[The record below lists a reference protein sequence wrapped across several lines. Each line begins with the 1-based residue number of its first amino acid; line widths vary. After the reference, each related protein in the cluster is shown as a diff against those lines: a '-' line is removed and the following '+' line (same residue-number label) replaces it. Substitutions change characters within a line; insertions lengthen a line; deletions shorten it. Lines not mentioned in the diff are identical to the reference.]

1 MGSFGNPDFRDG
13 QSHVYLAAMIGQ
25 MDGMDMKFASLD
37 LGGRDGRL
45 ALVSRDLTRAV
56 LTTGIAETMQQA
68 LDDWASLAPDL
79 SALSDALNAGTAADS
94 FAFDA
99 SRALAPLPRAW
110 QWLDGS
116 AFHAH
121 GELMAKVFG
130 ITNPQT
136 DKPLMYQGMS
146 HRFIAPTAPVPFP
159 SEVDGIDFEGEFAVI
174 TGDVPLGTDARAARD
189 HVRLIL
195 LINDWSLRVTGRA
208 EMATGFGW
216 VQAKPACSAA
226 PVAVTPDEL
235 GDAWADG
242 RIHLNLL
249 VDWNGAR
256 FGAAHGG
263 AMGFCFGQL
272 IAHAARTR
280 DLCAGTIIGSGTVS
294 NESYREVGSSC
305 IAERRGIELLDEG
318 AARTGFLTFGDRV
331 RMEVLK
337 DGQSVFGALDQ
348 QVVKA

>member
-1 MGSFGNPDFRDG
+1 
-13 QSHVYLAAMIGQ
+13 
-25 MDGMDMKFASLD
+25 MKLASLD

-45 ALVSRDLTRAV
+45 VVVSRDLRRAV
-56 LTTGIAETMQQA
+56 AATGIAETLQAA
-68 LDDWASLAPDL
+68 LDDWAVAEPRLLAL
-79 SALSDALNAGTAADS
+79 SAALEAGTAPDA
-94 FAFDA
+94 FAFDPA
-99 SRALAPLPRAW
+99 KALAPLPRAW

-130 ITNPQT
+130 ITNPHH

-146 HRFIAPTAPVPFP
+146 HRFIAPTAPVPLP
-159 SEVDGIDFEGEFAVI
+159 TEADGIDFEGEFAVV
-174 TGDVPLGTDARAARD
+174 TGDVSMGTDADTARA
-189 HVRLIL
+189 HIRLVML
-195 LINDWSLRVTGRA
+195 VNDWSLRVPGRA
-208 EMATGFGW
+208 EMETGFGW

-226 PVAVTPDEL
+226 PIAVTPDEL
-235 GDAWADG
+235 GESWADG

-256 FGAAHGG
+256 FGAANGG

-294 NESYREVGSSC
+294 NENYRQVGSSC
-305 IAERRGIELLDEG
+305 IAERRGIEMLDEG
-318 AARTGFLTFGDRV
+318 AARTGFMRFGDRV
-331 RMEVLK
+331 RMEVLH
-337 DGQSVFGALDQ
+337 DGQSVFGAIDQ
-348 QVVKA
+348 EVVKG